1 MNAQI
6 FAEWLRRQGHRVVRT
21 ESSYWFDASPRVYQA
36 FPYHWLIRPAEEELD
51 DFLRRDR
58 AIGLRYSTPVESP
71 VGRISYHAVYEQA
84 EYTLEMLDRRTRQ
97 NVRAGPSRCR
107 VEPISLQRLAG
118 EGWLLEA
125 DTVGR
130 QGRSARMNEEAWR
143 RRYLSACE
151 LPGFEA
157 WGALVENRLVASLLS
172 FQMDDCCEL
181 ISQQCH
187 REFMNARVNH
197 ALAFT
202 VTQTMMSRPG
212 IRSIFYTL
220 QSLDAPSS
228 VDDFKFR
235 MGYVARKVRQ
245 RVVFH
250 PWLQPAIGPACLAI
264 ARKLANSKPTIP
276 VLPKAI
282 GMIQFYIEG
291 TRPLENQAWPEC
303 LARGD
308 EAAECSEAAAL
319 SGGKP

>member
-1 MNAQI
+1 MNAEI
-6 FAEWLRRQGHRVVRT
+6 FAEWLRRQGHQVVRT
-21 ESSYWFDASPRVYQA
+21 ESSHWFDASPRVYQA
-36 FPYHWLIRPAEEELD
+36 FPYHWLIRPAEEELT
-51 DFLRRDR
+51 DFLRQNK
-58 AIGLRYSTPVESP
+58 AIGLRYSTPVDSP

-84 EYTLEMLDRRTRQ
+84 DYTLEMLDRRTRQ
-97 NVRAGPSRCR
+97 NVRAGLGRCR
-107 VEPISLQRLAG
+107 VEPITLQRLAG
-118 EGWLLEA
+118 EGWSLEA
-125 DTVGR
+125 DTVDR
-130 QGRSARMNEEAWR
+130 QGRSARMSEEAWK

-187 REFMNARVNH
+187 RDFMNARVNH
-197 ALAFT
+197 ALAFS
-202 VTQTMMSRPG
+202 VTQTMMRRPG

-250 PWLQPAIGPACLAI
+250 PWLQPAIGPTCLAV

-291 TRPLENQAWPEC
+291 RRPLENQVWPEC
-303 LARGD
+303 LAGGD
-308 EAAECSEAAAL
+308 EATGCGRAVT
-319 SGGKP
+319 P